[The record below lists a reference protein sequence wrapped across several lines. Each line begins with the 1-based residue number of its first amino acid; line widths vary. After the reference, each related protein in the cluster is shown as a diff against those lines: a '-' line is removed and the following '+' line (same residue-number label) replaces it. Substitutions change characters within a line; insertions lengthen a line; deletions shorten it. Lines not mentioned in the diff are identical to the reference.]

1 MIANTLREC
10 FPSWKFKA
18 QRWKMATLFLFMRA
32 VYSGF
37 VPELSIFSRVLK
49 NKHRGVSQG
58 A

>member
-1 MIANTLREC
+1 VLSKLEAQ
-10 FPSWKFKA
+10 SWK
-18 QRWKMATLFLFMRA
+18 MTTLFLVMRA
-32 VYSGF
+32 IYSGF